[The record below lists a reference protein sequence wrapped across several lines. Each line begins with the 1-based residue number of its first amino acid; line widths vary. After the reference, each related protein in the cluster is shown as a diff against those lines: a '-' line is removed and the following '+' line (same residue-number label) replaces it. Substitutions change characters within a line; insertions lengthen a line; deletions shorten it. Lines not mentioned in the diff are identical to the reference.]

1 MHLICAGF
9 KFTQEECSREFT
21 KAVTDHATV
30 RLCIVK
36 VMTVGPARVGK
47 TWLRNMLLGQAQTQ
61 SYSTPVLGTALTVS
75 MFKDRR
81 KVVSD
86 TVSASN
92 AGWSVIDTPNHIRA
106 YLQLLQNGDYQF
118 GQPYNVCENNLQS
131 AQPHAHSVKETMVKS
146 SIFTNDGQ
154 SKVRS
159 PAQPHP
165 IAMHGQT
172 SERQSVARCLYDA
185 IRTVDFKQEHI
196 NLCNTRLLQ
205 FMDTGGQLAYH
216 DILPVFITTPAVYLH
231 VFNLSQPLDDYP
243 QDIIELE
250 NGKCLKSGPSPL
262 STLEMVSRSMLTV
275 HSFANKKMKL
285 PCLVDEQHYP
295 RSRMLLVGTHLDK
308 LEEKQRDGKGN
319 MEERL
324 KAISVELSKAI
335 PHHRLQLVQCI
346 MDERETRIMFFPVNN
361 LLYHAGP
368 TPSSAME
375 EAISSSSSRSA
386 AVNQALAQHDLL
398 EKELQSIKCNTPVE
412 ISPCIP
418 LLHSQANWQKK
429 ATGVHRLQ
437 YITDLSCN
445 QSQLKWVQQLKE
457 EIEMVAKRVELDIPV
472 KWYLHQLA
480 ISSQN
485 ETPFRV
491 YGELLCFC
499 LENQVVDSAS
509 EFHDMITL
517 FHALGLLVHHDVGD
531 EPHEA
536 EKHGEYSK
544 CLIFTNPSFLYQKI
558 STMYIVQYR
567 QQTDEEMIDLK
578 DIGVFSE
585 GAFRQLE
592 LHENLKCDW
601 FMNLLQRLH
610 IGAEVQHNGRRAIF
624 VPSVLTANKP
634 FFTDDNEERLHTFVI
649 TFQSRGVVE
658 MKLPLHYIPSGVFT
672 SAVVHLLQSGC
683 NWIPVSDYISRLA
696 MTFRINGTDFVQ
708 LSDCGT
714 YIKVQICTDLD
725 TMSHVYRNAVLTAV
739 SNAYR
744 HLFHSEADLILG
756 LPCPKETTHIAE
768 LIVPAAFK
776 FKTIGHLEVKCKQ
789 CHSGKPVRKVS
800 SDQSQVVT
808 SHLRQG
814 VRYMTIP
821 LYIYIYVHHIFVD
834 E

>member
-1 MHLICAGF
+1 MQSQRIYFHLHLICAGF

-21 KAVTDHATV
+21 KAVTHRATI

-47 TWLRNMLLGQAQTQ
+47 TWLRNMLLGQAQKQ
-61 SYSTPVLGTALTVS
+61 SHSTPVLGTALTVS

-81 KVVSD
+81 KVVLD

-106 YLQLLQNGDYQF
+106 YLQLLQNGDYRS
-118 GQPYNVCENNLQS
+118 GQPNKVGENNLQWT
-131 AQPHAHSVKETMVKS
+131 QPHAHSAKETMIKS
-146 SIFTNDGQ
+146 LIFTNDGQ

-165 IAMHGQT
+165 ITMQEQN
-172 SERQSVARCLYDA
+172 SERQSVARCLYEA
-185 IRTVDFKQEHI
+185 IQTVDFKQEHI

-243 QDIIELE
+243 QDVIELE
-250 NGKCLKSGPSPL
+250 TGKCLESGPSPL

-308 LEEKQRDGKGN
+308 LEEEQRDGKGI

-324 KAISVELSKAI
+324 KAISIELSKVI
-335 PHHRLQLVQCI
+335 PRRLQLVQCL
-346 MDERETRIMFFPVNN
+346 MDDSETRSMFFPVNN

-368 TPSSAME
+368 TPSSALE
-375 EAISSSSSRSA
+375 EAISPTSSRM
-386 AVNQALAQHDLL
+386 AVVNRALAQQDLL
-398 EKELQSIKCNTPVE
+398 GKE
-412 ISPCIP
+412 
-418 LLHSQANWQKK
+418 LHSQANQQKK

-437 YITDLSCN
+437 YITDQSCDP
-445 QSQLKWVQQLKE
+445 SQLKWVQQLKE
-457 EIEMVAKRVELDIPV
+457 EIENVAKEVELDIPV

-480 ISSQN
+480 IASQN
-485 ETPFRV
+485 KKPFRV
-491 YGELLCFC
+491 YGELLRFC
-499 LENQVVDSAS
+499 LKNQVVDSAS
-509 EFHDMITL
+509 EFHDMVTL

-558 STMYIVQYR
+558 STMYIVQFQ

-578 DIGVFSE
+578 DIGIFSK
-585 GAFRQLE
+585 GAFIQLE
-592 LHENLKCDW
+592 LHKYLKCDW
-601 FMNLLQRLH
+601 FMDLLQCLH
-610 IGAEVQHNGRRAIF
+610 IGAEVQHNGRRAVF

-634 FFTDDNEERLHTFVI
+634 FFTNDDEVSHTFVI

-658 MKLPLHYIPSGVFT
+658 LKLPLHYIPSGVFT
-672 SAVVHLLQSGC
+672 SAVVHLLQSGR
-683 NWIPVSDYISRLA
+683 NWIPHPEYISRLA
-696 MTFRINGTDFVQ
+696 MTFTVNSTDYVQ
-708 LSDCGT
+708 LSDCAT
-714 YIKVQICTDLD
+714 YIKVQIYADLD
-725 TMSHVYRNAVLTAV
+725 TMSYVYRDAVLTAV
-739 SNAYR
+739 SNAYK

-756 LPCPKETTHIAE
+756 LPCTKVATHIAE
-768 LIVPAAFK
+768 LFVPAAFK
-776 FKTIGHLEVKCKQ
+776 NKAIGQLKVECKQ
-789 CHSGKPVRKVS
+789 CHLGEPRRKKS
-800 SDQSQVVT
+800 PDEYQVVT
-808 SHLRQG
+808 SHLRKG
-814 VRYMTIP
+814 VRYTTLSFHTYMCTTSM
-821 LYIYIYVHHIFVD
+821 
-834 E
+834 